1 MRELANES
9 SAQPDSPQIEV
20 PGGAASAPPR
30 VTRGRG
36 LLVAALVLVVLAAAP
51 LFLAPFATTTLT
63 RIVVFALFAVS
74 LDLLVGVTGM
84 PSLGHA
90 GYFGVGAYAAGW
102 VSINVTAEVPVPLL
116 VGAVFGALAAAAT
129 GWITVRTS
137 GVFFLMLT
145 LAIGET
151 LQQLADS
158 WESVTGG
165 ANGLA
170 GIPATR
176 VAGAPLTNAGYT
188 YWYVLVAATIGFVL
202 IVLLARSPFGA
213 ALRGIRDNEPRMRAL
228 GYATALYKYAVFV
241 VAGGMAG
248 VAGAL
253 LVAQQRLVTPADLGF
268 MTASF
273 ALLAV
278 IIGGAGSLWGAC
290 LGAALVIIVRD
301 ALGPSLDG
309 HGTLVLGIVFVLVV
323 YLLPRGAAGI
333 RLFEEAHVSVLALRG
348 ALAVLRC
355 AQGRRRRRSGRRA
368 RRPARA
374 HRAQRGRQVH
384 DVQAGH
390 RHDAGRVGHRGA
402 GREGRLA
409 ALGGAAL
416 PARHEPDAAAR
427 EPLRV
432 HDGDGDGGAGR
443 AAA

>member
-1 MRELANES
+1 MTA
-9 SAQPDSPQIEV
+9 APQIEV
-20 PGGAASAPPR
+20 PGGAAAAPPR

-36 LLVAALVLVVLAAAP
+36 LLVAAVVLVVLAAAP

-74 LDLLVGVTGM
+74 LDLLVGVAGM

-90 GYFGVGAYAAGW
+90 GYFGAGAYAAGW
-102 VSINVTAEVPVPLL
+102 VSINVTAEAPVPLL
-116 VGAVFGALAAAAT
+116 VGAAFGALAAALT
-129 GWITVRTS
+129 GWVTVRTS

-176 VAGAPLTNAGYT
+176 VAGAALANAGYT
-188 YWYVLVAATIGFVL
+188 YWYVLVAATLGVVL
-202 IVLLARSPFGA
+202 VMLLARSPFGA

-228 GYATALYKYAVFV
+228 GYPTALYKYAVFV
-241 VAGGMAG
+241 VAGSVAG
-248 VAGAL
+248 AAGAL

-290 LGAALVIIVRD
+290 LGAALVIVVRD

-309 HGTLVLGIVFVLVV
+309 HGTLVLGIAFVAVV
-323 YLLPRGAAGI
+323 YLLPRGAAGL
-333 RLFEEAHVSVLALRG
+333 RLF
-348 ALAVLRC
+348 
-355 AQGRRRRRSGRRA
+355 RRRT
-368 RRPARA
+368 
-374 HRAQRGRQVH
+374 
-384 DVQAGH
+384 
-390 RHDAGRVGHRGA
+390 
-402 GREGRLA
+402 
-409 ALGGAAL
+409 
-416 PARHEPDAAAR
+416 
-427 EPLRV
+427 
-432 HDGDGDGGAGR
+432 
-443 AAA
+443 

>member
-1 MRELANES
+1 V
-9 SAQPDSPQIEV
+9 SAPPEIGVGEV
-20 PGGAASAPPR
+20 PGGVAAEPPR

-36 LLVAALVLVVLAAAP
+36 LVIAAVVLVVLAVAP

-90 GYFGVGAYAAGW
+90 GYFGAGAYAAGW
-102 VSINVTAEVPVPLL
+102 VSINVTSEVPVPLL
-116 VGAVFGALAAAAT
+116 VGAVFGALAAAVT

-176 VAGAPLTNAGYT
+176 VAGTPLANAGYT
-188 YWYVLVAATIGFVL
+188 YWYVLVAAVLGFVL
-202 IVLLARSPFGA
+202 VVLLARSPWGA

-228 GYATALYKYAVFV
+228 GYATALSKYAVFV
-241 VAGGMAG
+241 VAGGVAG
-248 VAGAL
+248 AAGAL

-309 HGTLVLGIVFVLVV
+309 HGTLVLGIAFVLVV
-323 YLLPRGAAGI
+323 YLLPRGAAGV
-333 RLFEEAHVSVLALRG
+333 RLL
-348 ALAVLRC
+348 
-355 AQGRRRRRSGRRA
+355 GRRT
-368 RRPARA
+368 
-374 HRAQRGRQVH
+374 
-384 DVQAGH
+384 
-390 RHDAGRVGHRGA
+390 
-402 GREGRLA
+402 
-409 ALGGAAL
+409 
-416 PARHEPDAAAR
+416 
-427 EPLRV
+427 
-432 HDGDGDGGAGR
+432 
-443 AAA
+443 